1 VSQAARRAVP
11 AIMRRM
17 SATRAIIPPAAVL
30 RAFELAD
37 GSLERAQSGL
47 INATWYARSRRGDA
61 RVLQRVNPIF
71 PAEVN
76 LDIAAVTDHLAR
88 KDLVTPRLVP
98 TSDGALWL
106 EHDGVW
112 RVLTRV
118 EGVCRDALESVP
130 QARAAGR
137 LIAEFH
143 RAVSDLEHTFSSRRP
158 GVHDTPRHLRTL
170 REALAE
176 NRGHRHY
183 DAIARLA
190 ERVLEAAAAL
200 TPLPS
205 SPERIV
211 HGDPK
216 ISNLVF
222 APDLGRAICLIDL
235 DTLSRMPVALE
246 LGDAL
251 RSWCNPATED
261 AASARFVRPFFDA
274 AIAGYAEAA
283 QGLLEAGEWSAIPRG
298 TLTISI
304 ELAAR
309 FCTDALRE
317 SYFGW
322 NAARYESASAHNQ
335 ARVHG
340 QLLLAAGIRA
350 DLAALE
356 DATAAA
362 FAA

>member
-1 VSQAARRAVP
+1 MSQAARRAVP

>member
-1 VSQAARRAVP
+1 M
-11 AIMRRM
+11 IRRM
-17 SATRAIIPPAAVL
+17 SAGAAIVLPAAVL
-30 RAFELAD
+30 RAFELVD
-37 GSLERAQSGL
+37 GSLERARSGL
-47 INATWYARSRRGDA
+47 INATWYVRSQRGEA
-61 RVLQRVNPIF
+61 LVLQRVNPIF

-76 LDIAAVTDHLAR
+76 LDIAAVTEHLVR
-88 KDLVTPRLVP
+88 KGRATPRLVP
-98 TSDGALWL
+98 TSGGALWL

-118 EGVCRDALESVP
+118 EGICRDALQSAP
-130 QARAAGR
+130 QAHAAGR

-170 REALAE
+170 HEALAE

-183 DAIARLA
+183 DTIARLA
-190 ERVLEAAAAL
+190 ERVLEAAATLA
-200 TPLPS
+200 PLPS
-205 SPERIV
+205 TPERIV

-222 APDLGRAICLIDL
+222 APDADRAICLIDL

-261 AASARFVRPFFDA
+261 AASAGFVRPFFDA

-283 QGLLEAGEWSAIPRG
+283 QGLLKPAEWGAIPRG
-298 TLTISI
+298 TLTISV

-309 FCTDALRE
+309 FCADALRE

-322 NAARYESASAHNQ
+322 NPARYESASAHNQ

-350 DLAALE
+350 ELPALE
-356 DATAAA
+356 DATAKA
-362 FAA
+362 FAS